1 MQTRCLSLIPHP
13 AGRRSNKDT
22 GSVTRR
28 MNKMIFSHNAG
39 YGSGRQGKGR
49 RVLACLTAAL
59 VTVSMTA
66 AAASPV
72 FAAGKTTKEETV
84 YVITDS
90 TGAQN
95 DVIVSEHLSNK
106 NSTDTISDET
116 TLKDIE
122 NVKGKEKYKKSSGN
136 KITWQAKGNDI
147 YYQGTTDKEAPVD
160 MSIKYYLDGKQTTG
174 EKLQGKSGDVKI
186 EIKYDNRQSASG
198 GVRVPFIVMTGFLVE
213 DDCMSNVTVSSGKV
227 IDDGEKMIVV
237 GMAAP
242 GLADSLDI
250 DEDKLGISDT
260 VTITGE
266 AKDFSLEDMMTI
278 VTSDIF
284 QDVDTSGFDSL
295 DMDDQV
301 KELDSG
307 AKKLVSGS
315 TTLYDGIHMLNS
327 KTGTLKDGVS
337 KLDNGASKLDKGA
350 ASALSGSRTLA
361 SSSQKFSSI
370 LESKLGTMRDGA
382 EKLYAGSQSIN
393 TGVQSIAAGING
405 TSEQTGLAD
414 GSAAVSSGIQQIAAG
429 VNGDG
434 TDDNPGL
441 VSGSAAVASG
451 IDELASTLSGAAES
465 IKSSVTSLETAK
477 ATLNTLKE
485 SVTDETQKKQ
495 IEAAIEAID
504 DSEKI
509 QQAMG
514 SSMSTDKVSKLQA
527 GSKKVSAG
535 AKQIAAGVNGD
546 GTAKNPGLVKG
557 SASVAGG
564 ISAVKAGLDGDG
576 TATNPGLVKGA
587 ASLEAGAGELAAG
600 LGLAT
605 AKGTKDDPSLTSG
618 AKDLAAGASTLAA
631 GQQSISSGASQL
643 AAGMSQLNASSV
655 QLISGVKKLD
665 AGALQL
671 QKGMKQLYTE
681 GISKIVDMYNNDLK
695 GVTGNL
701 DSIVKAGQDYK
712 TFTELPDGMDGSVK
726 FIYKT
731 KVSGE

>member
-1 MQTRCLSLIPHP
+1 
-13 AGRRSNKDT
+13 
-22 GSVTRR
+22 
-28 MNKMIFSHNAG
+28 MIFSHSAG

-66 AAASPV
+66 AASPV

-84 YVITDS
+84 YVVTDS
-90 TGAQN
+90 SGAQD
-95 DVIVSEHLSNK
+95 DVIVSDHLSNK

-122 NVKGKEKYKKSSGN
+122 NVKGKEKFKKGSGD
-136 KITWQAKGNDI
+136 KITWQTKGNDI
-147 YYQGTTDKEAPVD
+147 YYQGKTDKKVPVD

-198 GVRVPFIVMTGFLVE
+198 GVKVPFIVMTGFLVE
-213 DDCMSNVTVSSGKV
+213 DDCMKNVTVSSGKV

-250 DEDKLGISDT
+250 SSDKLGISDT
-260 VTITGE
+260 VEISGE
-266 AKDFSLEDMMTI
+266 AKDFSLEDMMTV

-284 QDVDTSGFDSL
+284 QDVDTSEFDSL

-315 TTLYDGIHMLNS
+315 TELYDGIHMLNS
-327 KTGTLKDGVS
+327 KTGTLKAGVS
-337 KLDNGASKLDKGA
+337 KLDKGAAKLDKGA

-361 SSSQKFSSI
+361 SGTKNFSSI
-370 LESKLGTMRDGA
+370 LESKLGSMREGA
-382 EKLYAGSQSIN
+382 EKLYAGSSLVN
-393 TGVQSIAAGING
+393 GGVQSIAAGVNG
-405 TSEQTGLAD
+405 TSEMTGLAD
-414 GSAAVSSGIQQIAAG
+414 GSASVSSGIQLIAAG

-434 TDDNPGL
+434 TADNPGL
-441 VSGSAAVASG
+441 VKGSAALASG
-451 IDELASTLSGAAES
+451 IDELATTLSGAAQN
-465 IKSSVTSLETAK
+465 IKSSMTSLGK
-477 ATLNTLKE
+477 AKE
-485 SVTDETQKKQ
+485 SLKTLEAAVTDDAQKKQ
-495 IEAAIEAID
+495 IEDAIAAIEK
-504 DSEKI
+504 SEQI
-509 QQAMG
+509 QEAMG
-514 SSMSTDKVSKLQA
+514 SSMSTDKVKSLQT

-535 AKQIAAGVNGD
+535 AQQIAAGVNGD

-564 ISAVKAGLDGDG
+564 ISSIQAGLEGDG
-576 TATNPGLVKGA
+576 TEENPGLIKGA
-587 ASLEAGAGELAAG
+587 ASLESGASELASG

-605 AKGTKDDPSLTSG
+605 AKGTKKNPSLTSS
-618 AKDLAAGASTLAA
+618 AKDIASGASKLASGEEA
-631 GQQSISSGASQL
+631 LSSGASEL
-643 AAGMSQLNASSV
+643 AAGMSQLSDSSV

-671 QKGMKQLYTE
+671 QKGMKQLYDE

-695 GVTGNL
+695 GVTSNL
-701 DSIVKAGQDYK
+701 DSMVKAGQDYK

>member
-28 MNKMIFSHNAG
+28 TNKMIFSHSAG

-66 AAASPV
+66 AAATPV

-95 DVIVSEHLSNK
+95 DVIVSDHLSNK

-122 NVKGKEKYKKSSGN
+122 NVKGKEKFKKGSGD

-147 YYQGTTDKEAPVD
+147 YYQGKTDKEAPVD

-186 EIKYDNRQSASG
+186 EIKYDNKQSASG

-213 DDCMSNVTVSSGKV
+213 DDCMKNVTISSGKV

-250 DEDKLGISDT
+250 SEDKLGISDT

-284 QDVDTSGFDSL
+284 QDVDTSEFDSL
-295 DMDDQV
+295 DLDEQV

-315 TTLYDGIHMLNS
+315 TELYDGIHMLNS
-327 KTGTLKDGVS
+327 KTGTLKSGVS
-337 KLDNGASKLDKGA
+337 KLDKGASRLDKGA
-350 ASALSGSRTLA
+350 ASALSGSKTLA

-370 LESKLGTMRDGA
+370 LESKLGSMREGA

-405 TSEQTGLAD
+405 TSKQTGLAD
-414 GSAAVSSGIQQIAAG
+414 GSAAVSSGIQKIAAG
-429 VNGDG
+429 VNGNG
-434 TDDNPGL
+434 TEDNPGL
-441 VSGSAAVASG
+441 VTGSAAVAAG
-451 IDELASTLSGAAES
+451 IDELASTLSGVAQS
-465 IKSSVTSLETAK
+465 ITASVTSLEKAK
-477 ATLNTLKE
+477 AALKSIE
-485 SVTDETQKKQ
+485 GADETQQKQ
-495 IEAAIEAID
+495 IDAAITAIEN
-504 DSEKI
+504 SEKI

-514 SSMSTDKVSKLQA
+514 SSMSTEKVSKLQA
-527 GSKKVSAG
+527 GSKKVSDG

-546 GTAKNPGLVKG
+546 GTAENPGLVKG

-564 ISAVKAGLDGDG
+564 ISAIKAGLDGDG
-576 TATNPGLVKGA
+576 TEKNPGMIKGA
-587 ASLEAGAGELAAG
+587 AGLEAGAGELAAG

-618 AKDLAAGASTLAA
+618 AKDLADGASTLAA
-631 GQQSISSGASQL
+631 GQQTISSGASEL
-643 AAGMSQLNASSV
+643 AAGMSRLNASSV

-671 QKGMKQLYTE
+671 QKGMKQLYNE

-701 DSIVKAGQDYK
+701 DSIIKAGKDYK

>member
-28 MNKMIFSHNAG
+28 TNKMIFSHSAG

-66 AAASPV
+66 AAATPV

-95 DVIVSEHLSNK
+95 DVIVSDHLSNK

-122 NVKGKEKYKKSSGN
+122 NVKGKEKFKKGSGD

-147 YYQGTTDKEAPVD
+147 YYQGKTDKEAPVD

-186 EIKYDNRQSASG
+186 EIKYDNKQSASG
-198 GVRVPFIVMTGFLVE
+198 GVKVPFIVMTGFLVE
-213 DDCMSNVTVSSGKV
+213 DDCMKNVTISSGKV

-250 DEDKLGISDT
+250 SEDKLGISDT

-284 QDVDTSGFDSL
+284 QDVDTSEFDSL
-295 DMDDQV
+295 DLDEQV

-315 TTLYDGIHMLNS
+315 TELYDGIHMLNS
-327 KTGTLKDGVS
+327 KTGTLKSGVS
-337 KLDNGASKLDKGA
+337 KLDKGASRLDKGA
-350 ASALSGSRTLA
+350 ASALSGSKTLA

-370 LESKLGTMRDGA
+370 LESKLGSMREGA

-405 TSEQTGLAD
+405 TSKQTGLAD
-414 GSAAVSSGIQQIAAG
+414 GSAAVSSGIQKIAAG
-429 VNGDG
+429 VNGNG
-434 TDDNPGL
+434 TEEDPGL
-441 VSGSAAVASG
+441 VNGSAAVAKG
-451 IDELASTLSGAAES
+451 IGELASTLSGAAQS
-465 IKSSVTSLETAK
+465 IKASMANLEQAK
-477 ATLNTLKE
+477 VALKAIDGA
-485 SVTDETQKKQ
+485 DETQQKQ
-495 IEAAIEAID
+495 IDAAITAIEN
-504 DSEKI
+504 SEKI

-514 SSMSTDKVSKLQA
+514 SSMSTEKVIKLQA
-527 GSKKVSAG
+527 GSKKVSDG

-564 ISAVKAGLDGDG
+564 ISAIKAGLDGDG
-576 TATNPGLVKGA
+576 TEKNPGMIKGA
-587 ASLEAGAGELAAG
+587 AGLEAGAGELAAG

-618 AKDLAAGASTLAA
+618 AKDLADGASTLAA
-631 GQQSISSGASQL
+631 GQQSISSGASEL
-643 AAGMSQLNASSV
+643 AAGMSRLNASSV

-671 QKGMKQLYTE
+671 QKGMKQLYNE

-701 DSIVKAGQDYK
+701 DSIIKAGKDYK

>member
-28 MNKMIFSHNAG
+28 TNKMIFSHSAG
-39 YGSGRQGKGR
+39 YRSGRQGKGR

-66 AAASPV
+66 AASPV

-84 YVITDS
+84 YVVTDS
-90 TGAQN
+90 SGAQD
-95 DVIVSEHLSNK
+95 DVIVSDHLSNK

-122 NVKGKEKYKKSSGN
+122 NVKGKEKFKKGSGD

-147 YYQGTTDKEAPVD
+147 YYQGKTDKEAPVD
-160 MSIKYYLDGKQTTG
+160 MSIKYYLEGKQTTG

-186 EIKYDNRQSASG
+186 EIKYDNKQSASG

-213 DDCMSNVTVSSGKV
+213 DDCMKNVTVNSGKV

-242 GLADSLDI
+242 GLAGSLGI
-250 DEDKLGISDT
+250 SSGKLGISDT
-260 VTITGE
+260 VEIRGE
-266 AKDFSLEDMMTI
+266 AKDFSLEDMMTV

-284 QDVDTSGFDSL
+284 RDVDTSEFDSL

-307 AKKLVSGS
+307 ARKLVSGS
-315 TTLYDGIHMLNS
+315 TELYDGIHMLDS

-337 KLDNGASKLDKGA
+337 KLDKGAAKLDKGA
-350 ASALSGSRTLA
+350 AAALSGSKNLA
-361 SSSQKFSSI
+361 SGTQKFSGI
-370 LESKLGTMRDGA
+370 LESKLGSMREGA

-393 TGVQSIAAGING
+393 TGVQSIAAGVNG

-414 GSAAVSSGIQQIAAG
+414 GSAAVSSGIQRIAAG
-429 VNGDG
+429 VNGDD
-434 TDDNPGL
+434 TEDNPGL
-441 VSGSAAVASG
+441 VTGSAAVAAG
-451 IDELASTLSGAAES
+451 IDELASTLSGAAQN
-465 IKSSVTSLETAK
+465 IKSSMTSLEKAK
-477 ATLNTLKE
+477 ASLKALE
-485 SVTDETQKKQ
+485 TSVTDEEQKKQ
-495 IEAAIEAID
+495 IEDAIKAIEQ
-504 DSEKI
+504 SEQI

-514 SSMSTDKVSKLQA
+514 SSMSTKKVSELQA

-564 ISAVKAGLDGDG
+564 ISAIKAGLDGDG
-576 TATNPGLVKGA
+576 TEKNPGMIKGA
-587 ASLEAGAGELAAG
+587 AGLEAGAGELAAG

-618 AKDLAAGASTLAA
+618 AKDLADGASTLAA
-631 GQQSISSGASQL
+631 GQQTISSGASEL
-643 AAGMSQLNASSV
+643 AAGMSRLNASSV

-671 QKGMKQLYTE
+671 QKGMKQLYNE

-701 DSIVKAGQDYK
+701 DSIIKAGKDYK

>member
-28 MNKMIFSHNAG
+28 TNKMIFSHSAG
-39 YGSGRQGKGR
+39 YRSGRQGKGR

-66 AAASPV
+66 AASPV

-84 YVITDS
+84 YVVTDS
-90 TGAQN
+90 SGAQD
-95 DVIVSEHLSNK
+95 DVIVSDHLSNK

-122 NVKGKEKYKKSSGN
+122 NVKGKEKFKKGSGD

-147 YYQGTTDKEAPVD
+147 YYQGKTDKEAPVD
-160 MSIKYYLDGKQTTG
+160 MSIKYYLEGKQTTG

-186 EIKYDNRQSASG
+186 EIKYDNKQSASG

-213 DDCMSNVTVSSGKV
+213 DDCMKNVTVNSGKV

-242 GLADSLDI
+242 GLAGSLGI
-250 DEDKLGISDT
+250 SSGKLGISDT
-260 VTITGE
+260 VEIRGE
-266 AKDFSLEDMMTI
+266 AKDFSLEDMMTV

-284 QDVDTSGFDSL
+284 RDVDTSEFDSL

-307 AKKLVSGS
+307 ARKLVSGS
-315 TTLYDGIHMLNS
+315 TELYDGIHMLNS
-327 KTGTLKDGVS
+327 KTGTLKSGVS
-337 KLDNGASKLDKGA
+337 KLDKGVSRLDKGA
-350 ASALSGSRTLA
+350 ASALSGSKTLA

-370 LESKLGTMRDGA
+370 LESKLGSMREGA

-393 TGVQSIAAGING
+393 TGVQSIAAGVNG

-414 GSAAVSSGIQQIAAG
+414 GSAAVSSGIQRIAAG
-429 VNGDG
+429 VNGDD
-434 TDDNPGL
+434 TEDNPGL
-441 VSGSAAVASG
+441 VKGSAAVAAG
-451 IDELASTLSGAAES
+451 IDELASTLSGAADS
-465 IKSSVTSLETAK
+465 ITSSVTNLEKAK
-477 ATLNTLKE
+477 ASLKE
-485 SVTDETQKKQ
+485 LEGSITDEAQKKQ
-495 IEAAIEAID
+495 IETAIAAID

-509 QQAMG
+509 QKAMG
-514 SSMSTDKVSKLQA
+514 SSLSTEKVKSLRA

-535 AKQIAAGVNGD
+535 ASQIAAGVNGD
-546 GTAKNPGLVKG
+546 GTAENPGLVKG

-564 ISAVKAGLDGDG
+564 ISAIKAGLDGDG
-576 TATNPGLVKGA
+576 TEKNPGLIKGA
-587 ASLEAGAGELAAG
+587 AGLEAGAGELAAG

-605 AKGTKDDPSLTSG
+605 AKGTKDEPSLTSG
-618 AKDLAAGASTLAA
+618 AKDLADGASTLAA
-631 GQQSISSGASQL
+631 GQQSISSGASEL
-643 AAGMSQLNASSV
+643 AAGMSRLNASSV

-671 QKGMKQLYTE
+671 QKGMKQLYNE

-695 GVTGNL
+695 GVTSNL
-701 DSIVKAGQDYK
+701 DSVVKAGQDYK

>member
-1 MQTRCLSLIPHP
+1 
-13 AGRRSNKDT
+13 
-22 GSVTRR
+22 
-28 MNKMIFSHNAG
+28 MIFSHSAG

-66 AAASPV
+66 AAATPV

-95 DVIVSEHLSNK
+95 DVIVSDHLSNK

-122 NVKGKEKYKKSSGN
+122 NVKGKEKFKKGSGD

-147 YYQGTTDKEAPVD
+147 YYQGKTDKEAPVD

-186 EIKYDNRQSASG
+186 EIKYDNKQSASG

-213 DDCMSNVTVSSGKV
+213 DDCMKNVTISSGKV

-250 DEDKLGISDT
+250 SEDKLGISDT

-284 QDVDTSGFDSL
+284 QDVDTSEFESL
-295 DMDDQV
+295 DLDEQV

-315 TTLYDGIHMLNS
+315 TELYDGIHMLNS
-327 KTGTLKDGVS
+327 KTGTLKSGVS
-337 KLDNGASKLDKGA
+337 KLDKGASRLDKGA
-350 ASALSGSRTLA
+350 ASALSGSKTLA

-370 LESKLGTMRDGA
+370 LESKLGSMREGA

-393 TGVQSIAAGING
+393 AGVQSIAAGVNG

-414 GSAAVSSGIQQIAAG
+414 GSAAVSSGIQRIAAG
-429 VNGDG
+429 VNGSDPEE
-434 TDDNPGL
+434 DPGL
-441 VSGSAAVASG
+441 VNGSAAVAAG
-451 IDELASTLSGAAES
+451 IDELASTLRGAAQSITDSVEYLGKAKAALES
-465 IKSSVTSLETAK
+465 IEGA
-477 ATLNTLKE
+477 
-485 SVTDETQKKQ
+485 DETQQKQ
-495 IEAAIEAID
+495 IDAAITAIE

-509 QQAMG
+509 QQKMG
-514 SSMSTDKVSKLQA
+514 SSMSTKKVSELQA
-527 GSKKVSAG
+527 GSKKVSDG
-535 AKQIAAGVNGD
+535 AEQIAAGVNGD

-564 ISAVKAGLDGDG
+564 ISAIKAGLDGDG
-576 TATNPGLVKGA
+576 TEKNPGMIKGA
-587 ASLEAGAGELAAG
+587 AGLEAGAGELAAG

-618 AKDLAAGASTLAA
+618 AKDLADGASTLAA
-631 GQQSISSGASQL
+631 GQQSISSGASEL

-671 QKGMKQLYTE
+671 QKGMKQLYNE

-701 DSIVKAGQDYK
+701 DSIIKAGKDYK

>member
-1 MQTRCLSLIPHP
+1 
-13 AGRRSNKDT
+13 
-22 GSVTRR
+22 
-28 MNKMIFSHNAG
+28 MIFSHSAG
-39 YGSGRQGKGR
+39 YRSGRQGKGR

-66 AAASPV
+66 AASPV

-84 YVITDS
+84 YVVTDS
-90 TGAQN
+90 SGAQD
-95 DVIVSEHLSNK
+95 DVIVSDHLSNK

-122 NVKGKEKYKKSSGN
+122 NVKGKEKFKKGSGD

-147 YYQGTTDKEAPVD
+147 YYQGKTDKEAPVD
-160 MSIKYYLDGKQTTG
+160 MSIKYYLEGKQTTG

-186 EIKYDNRQSASG
+186 EIKYDNKQSASG

-213 DDCMSNVTVSSGKV
+213 DDCMKNVTVNSGKV

-242 GLADSLDI
+242 GLAGSLGI
-250 DEDKLGISDT
+250 SSGKLGISDT
-260 VTITGE
+260 VEIRGE
-266 AKDFSLEDMMTI
+266 AKDFSLEDMMTV

-284 QDVDTSGFDSL
+284 RDVDTSEFDSL

-307 AKKLVSGS
+307 ARKLVSGS
-315 TTLYDGIHMLNS
+315 TELYDGIHMLDS

-337 KLDNGASKLDKGA
+337 KLDKGAAKLDKGA
-350 ASALSGSRTLA
+350 AAALSGSKNLA
-361 SSSQKFSSI
+361 SGTQKFSGI
-370 LESKLGTMRDGA
+370 LESKLGSMREGA

-393 TGVQSIAAGING
+393 TGVQSIAAGVNG

-414 GSAAVSSGIQQIAAG
+414 GSAAVSSGIQRIAAG
-429 VNGDG
+429 VNGDD
-434 TDDNPGL
+434 TEDNPGL
-441 VSGSAAVASG
+441 VKGSAAVAAG
-451 IDELASTLSGAAES
+451 IDELASTLSGAAQS
-465 IKSSVTSLETAK
+465 ITASVTSLEKAK
-477 ATLNTLKE
+477 AALKSIE
-485 SVTDETQKKQ
+485 GADETQQKQ
-495 IEAAIEAID
+495 IDAAITAIEN
-504 DSEKI
+504 SEKI
-509 QQAMG
+509 QQTMG
-514 SSMSTDKVSKLQA
+514 SSMSTEKVSKLQA
-527 GSKKVSAG
+527 GSKKVSDG

-546 GTAKNPGLVKG
+546 GTAENPGLVKG

-564 ISAVKAGLDGDG
+564 ISAIKAGLDGDG
-576 TATNPGLVKGA
+576 TEKNPGLIKGA
-587 ASLEAGAGELAAG
+587 AGLESGAGELAAG

-605 AKGTKDDPSLTSG
+605 AKGTKDNPSLTSS
-618 AKDLAAGASTLAA
+618 AKDIASGASTLAA
-631 GQQSISSGASQL
+631 GQKSLSSGASEL

-671 QKGMKQLYTE
+671 QKGMKQLYNE

-701 DSIVKAGQDYK
+701 DSIIKAGKDYK